1 MRGPIAVAGAL
12 ALVAAGLLA
21 AGPEAPP
28 KSPAPRRPARATVD
42 VIFDTDMALDVD
54 DVGAL
59 ALLHALADKGECQIL
74 AIGVSESV
82 RAYDGQW
89 APAAADAIDTY
100 YGRPEIPV
108 GVYRGPHQ
116 EMNEKGRYA
125 EKVATSFPHRL
136 KSGAGA
142 PSAFKLYRRV
152 LAGRPDH
159 SVVMISVGFLTNLAD
174 LLASAP
180 DDLSPADGVE
190 LVRNKVKAW
199 VCMGGRYPQ
208 AEQGEFNFA
217 TYPEATAEV
226 LARWPTP
233 VTFSGGELGEK
244 VMTGARLL
252 KKFDPAKNP
261 VARAY
266 REFTEGKDRNS
277 WDQTAALF
285 AVRGLAFQGQTYFT
299 AVTQGYN
306 RFELAVGPPGQ
317 RGPQPSHNTWMPDP
331 DSDQSY
337 LVAAMPPAALARV
350 IEDLMMQAPARRR
363 R

>member
-1 MRGPIAVAGAL
+1 VHRPIVVAASAFVLAVAGME
-12 ALVAAGLLA
+12 AAGRA
-21 AGPEAPP
+21 A
-28 KSPAPRRPARATVD
+28 APRAPATAPVAVD

-59 ALLHALADKGECQIL
+59 ALLHALADRGECRIL
-74 AIGVSESV
+74 AVGVSESV

-108 GVYRGPHQ
+108 GVYRGAHQ
-116 EMNEKGRYA
+116 EMSEKGRYA

-152 LAGRPDH
+152 LAGRPDQ
-159 SVVMISVGFLTNLAD
+159 SVVILSVGFLTNLAD
-174 LLASAP
+174 LLGSGP
-180 DDLSPADGVE
+180 DDLSPLDGVE
-190 LVRNKVKAW
+190 LVRTKVKSW
-199 VCMGGRYPQ
+199 VCMGGRYPLG
-208 AEQGEFNFA
+208 EQGEFNFA
-217 TYPEATAEV
+217 TYPEATALV
-226 LARWPTP
+226 LSRWPTP
-233 VTFSGGELGEK
+233 ATFSGGELGEK
-244 VMTGARLL
+244 VMTGARLM

-266 REFTEGKDRNS
+266 REFTGGKDRNS

-299 AVTQGYN
+299 AVAQGYN

-317 RGPQPSHNTWMPDP
+317 HGPSPSHNTWMPEP
-331 DSDQSY
+331 DADQSY
-337 LVAAMPPAALARV
+337 LVPAMPAPALARV